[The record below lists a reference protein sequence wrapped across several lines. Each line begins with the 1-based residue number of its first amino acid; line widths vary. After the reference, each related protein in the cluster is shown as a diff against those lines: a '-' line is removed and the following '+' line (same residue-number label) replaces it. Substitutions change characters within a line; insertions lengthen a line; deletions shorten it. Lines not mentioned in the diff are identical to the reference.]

1 MGFKT
6 LVACA
11 VIGTIVAAASVI
23 EPAQAGTCS
32 PVKAMGQ
39 AKNIVSA
46 TARAQDRLQ
55 KIAARMGG
63 TVTET
68 STDCIPRPAGYVCT
82 IKAIVCPEIG

>member
-1 MGFKT
+1 MRFKI
-6 LVACA
+6 LVAGT
-11 VIGTIVAAASVI
+11 VIGTIVAAVSCI

-32 PVKAMGQ
+32 PVKAKGQ
-39 AKNIVSA
+39 AKNIVKA
-46 TARAQDRLQ
+46 TARAQDNLH

-82 IKAIVCPEIG
+82 MKAIVCPEIG